1 MSNSRI
7 VPAAEEIIDHY
18 FPVLDH
24 GFVALKDYMGS
35 DLAIEQAAR
44 ASYGKGT
51 RSRSDTRHLLRYL
64 MRHGHASPFEMA
76 SVRLHIGLPI
86 VVMRQLVRQRMAKLN
101 EYSGRYSEMPL
112 LFYKPEDERIK
123 QQSQTNK
130 QGSGPDS
137 LSPEEIQEY
146 FDGAGEVEKVAVRH
160 YRRALANNVAREV
173 ARNHLPL
180 TTYTYLYWK
189 IDMRNMF
196 NLLHKR
202 LDLAAQPEYRA
213 YARVLAGIAQRLCP
227 LAFEAFQDYQEN
239 SVHFSQA
246 ELAAMPAYFSAQC
259 YVREPSERTRQYI
272 NEILHANGISLTKS
286 GRESREQTEFWDK
299 LKPKTP
305 QSYELDLTTA
315 KSPAYYEKL
324 VQENL

>member
-7 VPAAEEIIDHY
+7 VPAAEKIIDHY

-86 VVMRQLVRQRMAKLN
+86 VVMRQLVRQRTAKLN

-112 LFYKPEDERIK
+112 IFYKPDEERVT
-123 QQSQTNK
+123 QQSETNK
-130 QGSGPDS
+130 QGSGPGQ
-137 LSPEEIQEY
+137 LTPENLQTY
-146 FDGAGEVEKVAVRH
+146 FDGVGEVRDIAVRH
-160 YRRALANNVAREV
+160 YRNALASNVAREV
-173 ARNHLPL
+173 ARNDLPL
-180 TTYTYLYWK
+180 STYTYLYWK

-202 LDLAAQPEYRA
+202 LPSMAQPEYRA
-213 YARVLAGIAQRLCP
+213 YARVLAGIANALCP

-239 SVHFSQA
+239 SVNFSQA
-246 ELAAMPAYFSAQC
+246 ELAALAAYYSAQC
-259 YVREPSERTRQYI
+259 HLREPSERTRQHV
-272 NEILHANGISLTKS
+272 NEILHANGINFTKS
-286 GRESREQTEFWDK
+286 GRESREQTEFWEK
-299 LKPKTP
+299 LQPKTR
-305 QSYELDLTTA
+305 SVYELDLSTA